1 MTDTDKKQEPDT
13 VPVEEDTMENSA
25 VNGADSGGEFDGD
38 ALLQELED
46 AKRVAGECQD
56 KVLRMQAEMENLR
69 KRAQRDVAN
78 VHKFAIEKFAS
89 ELLQVKDSLE
99 LGLGAGDVEADKL
112 REGTALTLKILVS
125 TLQKFDIEEIDPAGE
140 VFDPNLHQAMTTQ
153 ESQEHEPNTVL
164 QVMQKGYTLHERLL
178 RPAMVIVA
186 RAPETAGD

>member
-1 MTDTDKKQEPDT
+1 M
-13 VPVEEDTMENSA
+13 PVEEDTMDNSA
-25 VNGADSGGEFDGD
+25 VNGADSGGELDGD

-78 VHKFAIEKFAS
+78 AHKFAIEKFAS

-140 VFDPNLHQAMTTQ
+140 AFDPNLHQAMTTQ

>member
-78 VHKFAIEKFAS
+78 AHKFAIEKFAS

>member
-13 VPVEEDTMENSA
+13 EPVEEDTMDNSA
-25 VNGADSGGEFDGD
+25 VNGADSGDEFDGD

-78 VHKFAIEKFAS
+78 AHKFAIEKFAS

-112 REGTALTLKILVS
+112 REGTALILKILVS